1 MFNPG
6 VIIVSAGFDAVD
18 GHPPNL
24 GGYKVSPACFATLT
38 SSLLQ
43 LAEGKVSR
51 LNLSKFFFIMY
62 E

>member
-6 VIIVSAGFDAVD
+6 IIIVSAGFDAVE

-24 GGYKVSPACFATLT
+24 GGYKVSPACFAALT

-43 LAEGKVSR
+43 LAEGKVSAE
-51 LNLSKFFFIMY
+51 LSGR
-62 E
+62 